1 MLDRFARSWTLVR
14 QCLALIAGDRR
25 LLVFPLLSGVAML
38 VVLGT
43 FVVPVLAFMPGF
55 SRHGAIHA
63 MPPVAWLGLV
73 AFYWLQFSILIFFE
87 TALIAVALKRFDGQ
101 AATLGDGL
109 ARAWSRLP
117 AILGYALVAATVGAV
132 LRVFAERL
140 GFVGRIA
147 TSFVGFAW
155 TVATAL
161 VAPVLAAEDAGPLD
175 AISRSVALIRKAWG
189 EDVVGNVGIGVVS
202 VAATIGV
209 VLVVGVPA
217 IALIAHLQVALG
229 LLLLA
234 CAIVAVALI
243 ALTRS
248 TLNGVYAAS
257 LYRYA
262 NGGNDTGID
271 RAALAQAFVAKR

>member
-1 MLDRFARSWTLVR
+1 M
-14 QCLALIAGDRR
+14 
-25 LLVFPLLSGVAML
+25 FPLLSGVAML

-55 SRHGAIHA
+55 SRHGAIHP

-73 AFYWLQFSILIFFE
+73 GFYWLQFSILIFFE

-161 VAPVLAAEDAGPLD
+161 VAPVLAAENAGPLD

-202 VAATIGV
+202 VAATIGG

-248 TLNGVYAAS
+248 TLDGVYAAS